1 MPSAHAEI
9 EEDRCSTLQCSTV
22 QYVTVQYVTVQCDET
37 SFKYDEKKE
46 KKRIEI
52 KARRQY

>member
-9 EEDRCSTLQCSTV
+9 EEDRCSTLQCS
-22 QYVTVQYVTVQCDET
+22 TVQYVTVQCDET